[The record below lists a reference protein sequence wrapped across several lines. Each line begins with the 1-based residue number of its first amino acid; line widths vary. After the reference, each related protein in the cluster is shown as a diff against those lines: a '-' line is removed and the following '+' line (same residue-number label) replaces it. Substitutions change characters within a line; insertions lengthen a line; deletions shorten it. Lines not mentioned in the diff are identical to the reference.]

1 MRIVQ
6 PEGWP
11 RPRGYANG
19 IVAEGR
25 VLFISGQVA
34 WNEREQFESDDIVD
48 QVRQALRNAVTML
61 QAGGARPEHVARMT
75 WYITDKR
82 AYLAHTAE
90 IGRVWRAVMGD
101 EYPAMAMVEV
111 TALIED
117 RALVEIETT
126 AVIPEG
132 EAS

>member
-34 WNEREQFESDDIVD
+34 WDENGELVALDDPLCPPAVRE
-48 QVRQALRNAVTML
+48 AL
-61 QAGGARPEHVARMT
+61 
-75 WYITDKR
+75 
-82 AYLAHTAE
+82 LANN
-90 IGRVWRAVMGD
+90 G
-101 EYPAMAMVEV
+101 
-111 TALIED
+111 
-117 RALVEIETT
+117 
-126 AVIPEG
+126 
-132 EAS
+132 